1 MPRRPRREILTIEK
15 PPDWSDEDWD
25 RLTPAQKVK
34 YASNPS
40 LYRPGQSGRQKA
52 AAGKPR
58 TKRAGRPRKDGLPP
72 ISAQTRAVVI
82 AEAKAAGVVQDV
94 PTSPPPPAVQGDGP
108 EVTGP
113 SFPVAEAETV
123 KEAVEVN
130 GLALIQ
136 DAYRRAARAASS
148 GDPFDRAVYLTLI
161 GKAHPM
167 ATIGADRKALS
178 GEAKKRKKALEA
190 VIASLGMVED
200 ASFTPVPPQG
210 QEDSDVQPG

>member
-1 MPRRPRREILTIEK
+1 MPRPPKREILTIEK
-15 PPDWSDEDWD
+15 PPDWTDEAWD
-25 RLTPAQKVK
+25 ALTPAQKVR

-40 LYRPGQSGRQKA
+40 LYRPGQSGRSK
-52 AAGKPR
+52 AGKGRRKPP
-58 TKRAGRPRKDGLPP
+58 GRPRKDGVAP
-72 ISAQTRAVVI
+72 ITGDQRAVVI
-82 AEAKAAGVVQDV
+82 AEAKASGELVE
-94 PTSPPPPAVQGDGP
+94 PPPPPAQGMVS
-108 EVTGP
+108 EP

-167 ATIGADRKALS
+167 ATLGADRKALS